1 MLRLF
6 FAPGACSLAPHI
18 ALTEAGAEFEAI
30 RVNLAAN
37 EQRGHDYLAIN
48 PKGRVPALATD
59 RGILTENPAIL
70 AYIAMTFPAAGLAPL
85 ADPYEFGRLQA
96 FNSYLASTVHVA
108 HAHGPRGTRWADD
121 PIALDE
127 LKRKVPATMAACFE
141 QIERDLFVGP
151 WVMGDAYSIADP
163 YLFTIAGWLEA
174 DGVDINRFP
183 AVRDHRERMLA
194 RDAVR
199 ATLARERA
207 A

>member
-70 AYIAMTFPAAGLAPL
+70 AYIAMTFPAAWLAPL
-85 ADPYEFGRLQA
+85 SDPYEFGRLQA
-96 FNSYLASTVHVA
+96 FNRYLASTVHVA

-174 DGVDINRFP
+174 DRVDINRFP

>member
-174 DGVDINRFP
+174 DRVDINRFP